1 MYWNRF
7 DIALAY
13 WVFSVLHHSGQGSA
27 EYALQGPLSRLS
39 FSPGRMFS
47 ESAFLADLG
56 GEYTNAFEIYTRL
69 ADGSRKIRD
78 RR

>member
-13 WVFSVLHHSGQGSA
+13 WVYSVLHHSGQGSA
-27 EYALQGPLSRLS
+27 EYALQAPLLRLS
-39 FSPGRMFS
+39 FSPGPLFS
-47 ESAFLADLG
+47 ESAFVESAG
-56 GEYTNAFEIYTRL
+56 SGYENAFEIYRAL
-69 ADGSRKIRD
+69 ADGHRKIRD

>member
-13 WVFSVLHHSGQGSA
+13 WVFASLHHTGQGSA
-27 EYALQGPLSRLS
+27 EYALHGPLSRLS
-39 FSPGRMFS
+39 FAPGRMFS
-47 ESAFLADLG
+47 ESAFIAEAG
-56 GEYTNAFEIYTRL
+56 GEYTNAFEIYSAL
-69 ADGSRKIRD
+69 ADGRRKIRD